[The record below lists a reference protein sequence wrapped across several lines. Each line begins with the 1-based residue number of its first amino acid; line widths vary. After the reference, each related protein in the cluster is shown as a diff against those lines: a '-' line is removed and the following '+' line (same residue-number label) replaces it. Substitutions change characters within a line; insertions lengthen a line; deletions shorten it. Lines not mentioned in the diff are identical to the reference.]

1 MEYVYKEGKQI
12 DKESLK
18 SLYEDVEW
26 FAYTKDLD
34 QLAEAVA
41 HSLYV
46 LSIWDNDELIGLIR
60 VVGDGLTIIYIQDI
74 LVLKCRQN
82 QGIASELMRRVMEK
96 FCEVRQKVLLTEEAA
111 DVRHFYEKN
120 GFESCDRGT
129 LVAFAKLGTS

>member
-1 MEYVYKEGKQI
+1 MEYVYKEDKKI

-46 LSIWDNDELIGLIR
+46 LSVWDNDELIGLIR
-60 VVGDGLTIIYIQDI
+60 VIGDSLTIIYIQDI

-82 QGIASELMRRVMEK
+82 KGIASELMRRVLIK
-96 FCEVRQKVLLTEEAA
+96 YRNVRQKVLLTEEAA
-111 DVRHFYEKN
+111 GVRHFYEKN
-120 GFESCDRGT
+120 GFESCDQGT
-129 LVAFAKLGTS
+129 LVAFAKLG